1 MKIVY
6 ILILP
11 VIIICTLIS
20 TLWTHPIKTSPVDNI
35 KTYNDIVEYLADYSV
50 KATKYE
56 SEENLNDFIDKQLK
70 TLRGETILS
79 HSEVNVFVVEVKNEF
94 RYYTDML
101 SQNVNVTKVI
111 KGDKS
116 ILNKDIDILSY
127 LFFSNNE
134 ESISFKGTFSRNIM
148 IPGKKYA
155 VFCEKAETSDY
166 YSIPK
171 YRTIMTTFS
180 CLALDKDTIGT
191 VDNLNDHYSDCV
203 ENEFFVQDNQTQN
216 IYNEIKH
223 KILKEYQIES

>member
-134 ESISFKGTFSRNIM
+134 ESISMDDKHCYT
-148 IPGKKYA
+148 K
-155 VFCEKAETSDY
+155 VF
-166 YSIPK
+166 P
-171 YRTIMTTFS
+171 
-180 CLALDKDTIGT
+180 AL
-191 VDNLNDHYSDCV
+191 
-203 ENEFFVQDNQTQN
+203 
-216 IYNEIKH
+216 YNG
-223 KILKEYQIES
+223 